1 MATLTS
7 SYKYIGRSNG
17 IKAYGQSYHYY
28 ILLYAKTSGSTSTG
42 KHTVSVKMRLAC
54 TADASFYMYYTTAYV
69 KVAGNTVFSWAKQQ
83 IPSSAW
89 GDSPSITEGGVTYK
103 HYVDLKEDS
112 VVIDTAYAS
121 KDVTIEA
128 SWIRDSISGTPPAWL
143 PSSSYATAS
152 ITATLPLI
160 PSASTITS
168 AANVT
173 LGNKCNIKWTPK
185 SVSFRYKLKFALGGW
200 SYTTRALHPNTTS
213 AYQYSGYTIPLD
225 VASQITDDTEGK
237 MTVTLYS
244 FSDSAATSQIGSDD
258 ETFTVTVPNNA
269 STKPAV
275 SMTISPVSSLPEAF
289 DGLYIQGVTKVE
301 ASLSAKG
308 KYGSNIESYGMKV
321 DNTLYDADSGYTS
334 DYFTTPGS
342 RTVYG
347 YATDKRGHTGEA
359 SEEITVIPYTDPKLE
374 GVSAVRCDENGNVA
388 DNGTYLKISAKR
400 SYSPVISAGTHK
412 NFCSIMCRY
421 KDGNYY
427 GEWVTILPRENL
439 LVDTI
444 TTFPLWDGN
453 LSDQESYTVQVRAID
468 DIGKYS
474 DVFISIPTAKVYW
487 HRDGKNNALGL
498 GKYNEQKNAIDSAWD
513 FYMNDH
519 KITGLSDPAN
529 DTDAVTLGFLK
540 RYIESRFAELSG
552 G

>member
-7 SYKYIGRSNG
+7 SYQYIGRTNG
-17 IKAYGQSYHYY
+17 VKAYGASYYYY
-28 ILLYAKTSGSTSTG
+28 ILLYAKTSGSASTG

-54 TADASFYMYYTTAYV
+54 TADSSFYMYYTTAHV
-69 KVAGNTVFSWAKQQ
+69 KVAGNTVFSWSKQQ

-89 GDSPSITEGGVTYK
+89 GDSPSVTEGGVTYK
-103 HYVDLKEDS
+103 HYVDLNEGS

-168 AANVT
+168 AANIT

-185 SVSFRYKLKFALGGW
+185 SASFRYKLKFALGGW
-200 SYTTRALHPNTTS
+200 SYTTKAIHPNTTS
-213 AYQYSGYTIPLD
+213 EYAYSGYTIPLD
-225 VASQITDDTEGK
+225 VAKQITANTTGT
-237 MTVTLYS
+237 MTITLYS
-244 FSDSAATSQIGSDD
+244 YSDSGATTQIGTDD
-258 ETFTVTVPNNA
+258 ETITVTVPDIT
-269 STKPAV
+269 STKPTV
-275 SMTISPVSSLPEAF
+275 SMTLSPVGSLPSAF
-289 DGLYIQGVTKVE
+289 NGLYVQGVTKVK
-301 ASLSAKG
+301 ATLSATG
-308 KYGSNIESYGMKV
+308 KYDSEIKSYSMKV
-321 DNTLYDADSGYTS
+321 DNTTYNSAAGYTS
-334 DYFTTPGS
+334 DYFTTPGT

-347 YATDKRGHTGEA
+347 YATDGRGYTGEI
-359 SEEITVIPYTDPKLE
+359 SKSITVIPYTDPKLE
-374 GVSAVRCDENGNVA
+374 GVTAVRCDENGNVSE
-388 DNGTYLKISAKR
+388 DGTYLKITAKR
-400 SYSPVISAGTHK
+400 SYSPVVSGGTQK

-427 GEWVTILPRENL
+427 GDWVTILPKTTL

-444 TTFPLWDGN
+444 ATAPLWNGN

-474 DVFISIPTAKVYW
+474 DVFIDIPTAKVYW

-498 GKYNEQKNAIDSAWD
+498 GKYNEKENAVDSAWD
-513 FYMNDH
+513 FYMNNH
-519 KITGLSDPAN
+519 KITGVSDPV
-529 DTDAVTLGFLK
+529 DDSDVVTFGFLK
-540 RYIESRFAELSG
+540 RYIESRLS
-552 G
+552 

>member
-7 SYKYIGRSNG
+7 SYQYIGRTNG
-17 IKAYGQSYHYY
+17 VKAYGSSYYYY

-54 TADASFYMYYTTAYV
+54 TADSSFYMYYTTAHV
-69 KVAGNTVFSWAKQQ
+69 KVAGNTVFSWSKQQ

-89 GDSPSITEGGVTYK
+89 GDSPSVTEGGVTYK
-103 HYVDLKEDS
+103 HYVDLKEGQ

-128 SWIRDSISGTPPAWL
+128 SWIRDSISGTPPGWL
-143 PSSSYATAS
+143 PSSSYATSS

-168 AANVT
+168 AANVA

-185 SVSFRYKLKFALGGW
+185 SASFRYKLKFALGSW
-200 SYTTRALHPNTTS
+200 SYTTKAIHPNTTS
-213 AYQYSGYTIPLD
+213 AYAYSGYTLPLD
-225 VASQITDDTEGK
+225 VASQITDDPKGT

-258 ETFTVTVPNNA
+258 ETFTVTVPDNA
-269 STKPAV
+269 NTKPAV
-275 SMTISPVSSLPEAF
+275 TMTISPVGSLPEAF
-289 DGLYIQGVTKVE
+289 DGLYIQGVTKVK
-301 ASLSAKG
+301 ATLSATG
-308 KYGSNIESYGMKV
+308 KYNSDIESYSMKV
-321 DNTLYDADSGYTS
+321 DSTIYGSGAGYTS

-347 YATDKRGHTGEA
+347 YATDARGHTGEA
-359 SEEITVIPYTDPKLE
+359 SEEITVIPYAEPKLE
-374 GVSAVRCDENGNVA
+374 GVSVVRCDENGNVTE
-388 DNGTYLKISAKR
+388 DGTYLKISAKR
-400 SYSPVISAGTHK
+400 SYSPVISAGIHK

-427 GEWVTILPRENL
+427 GSWVTILPRDSL
-439 LVDTI
+439 LVDTV
-444 TTFPLWDGN
+444 TTAPLWDGKV
-453 LSDQESYTVQVRAID
+453 SDQESYTVQVRAID

-474 DVFISIPTAKVYW
+474 DVFIDIPTAKVYW

-498 GKYNEQKNAIDSAWD
+498 GKYNEKRDAVDSAWD
-513 FYMNDH
+513 FYMNNH
-519 KITGLSDPAN
+519 KITGVSDPV
-529 DTDAVTLGFLK
+529 DDSDVVTLGFLK
-540 RYIESRFAELSG
+540 RYIESRLS
-552 G
+552 